1 MLGFRATGPQG
12 ILKEAGETM
21 AQERWERF
29 ISNLGVYV
37 YGLAA
42 IALGVLGL
50 IWGDFATNWQR
61 VPADIPHHLA
71 VARAAAIYELVA
83 GVGMLWRGTR
93 RVSALLLTGIYT
105 VFVLL
110 WVDRVV
116 AHPLTYDNWGNVFE
130 ELSLVAA
137 GMIVYA
143 SQGAGMG
150 RWRAAGFAINA
161 YGVCVVSFALVH
173 IIYLPGAASFVPK
186 WIPLGGP
193 FWAGATAICFMCAA
207 AAIFAGLLASLATRL
222 LTLMIAL
229 FGLLVW
235 LPMLI
240 AQPHVHFIWS
250 GNAINFAL
258 LAAAWVVADYFAVR
272 DRQRAAARKR
282 LAEVRV

>member
-1 MLGFRATGPQG
+1 
-12 ILKEAGETM
+12 M
-21 AQERWERF
+21 AQERRERF
-29 ISNLGVYV
+29 VSNFGVYF
-37 YGLAA
+37 YALAA

-61 VPADIPHHLA
+61 VPTDIPHHLA

-83 GVGMLWRGTR
+83 GVGMLWRRTR
-93 RVSALLLTGIYT
+93 RLSALLLTAIYT

-137 GMIVYA
+137 GVIVYA
-143 SQGAGMG
+143 TQGAGMG
-150 RWRAAGFAINA
+150 RWRTAAFAINT
-161 YGVCVVSFALVH
+161 YGVCVVSYALVH
-173 IIYLPGAASFVPK
+173 IIYLQGAASFVPR
-186 WIPLGGP
+186 WIPPGGL
-193 FWAGATAICFMCAA
+193 FWAGATAICFLCAA
-207 AAIFAGLLASLATRL
+207 AAIFAGLLAALATRL
-222 LTLMIAL
+222 LTLMIAG
-229 FGLLVW
+229 FGLLIW
-235 LPMLI
+235 LPKLV
-240 AQPHVHFIWS
+240 AQPHEHSIWS

-258 LAAAWVVADYFAVR
+258 MTVAWVVADYFAVR